1 MRTGVALSGLIG
13 VGKSTVEALLR
24 ERLQLRTPNTLV
36 TRPVESGELSSYVH
50 LSHEE
55 FLRRARAKEIALPL
69 QFAGTWYG
77 YEAADWREAIASGGR
92 GWLFNV
98 RPYLGLILGSLMSDM
113 RLFWLEVPEDVRLVR
128 LRGRRAERDRN
139 AVRAAKDREDLVY
152 RELYDFIISSEDAEA
167 CVERI
172 QAHL

>member
-1 MRTGVALSGLIG
+1 MRTGVVLSGLIG
-13 VGKSTVEALLR
+13 AGKSTVEALLR

-55 FLRRARAKEIALPL
+55 FFRRARVKEIVLPFR
-69 QFAGTWYG
+69 FADTWYG
-77 YEAADWREAIASGGR
+77 YERAEWREAIASGGR

-98 RPYLGLILGSLMSDM
+98 RPYLGLILGAVMWDVK
-113 RLFWLEVPEDVRLVR
+113 LFWLEVPEEVRLAR
-128 LRGRRAERDRN
+128 LRGRG
-139 AVRAAKDREDLVY
+139 AARDREDLVY
-152 RELYDFIISSEDAEA
+152 REFYEFIVSSEDAEA

-172 QAHL
+172 KAHL